1 MQWHKVS
8 DRLPDDEE
16 MVLVAFEQEDGKLD
30 WLAGW
35 HTSWLGKHSGW
46 YCAASGMRIS
56 MPVTHWGRPTM
67 PGDEVAG

>member
-1 MQWHKVS
+1 MQWIDVK

-16 MVLVAFEQEDGKLD
+16 MVLVAFEQEEGKLD

-35 HTSWLGKHSGW
+35 HNACQSYRGGW
-46 YCAASGMRIS
+46 YCAATGMRIT
-56 MPVTHWGRPTM
+56 MQVTHWARPTM